1 MIMGIVAFFQG
12 VINFLFPAITAYADD
27 PPNPGESSVVA
38 PDYVA
43 SGDYYGSTNYA
54 TPFDILSNNGAV
66 NAQYLD
72 VGGKQAADYLYK
84 ASLQGQIAT
93 ILDFVAVISGI
104 ILIIAALV
112 MLIIV
117 NYPKTVAQ
125 TKQKVAQVFLTL
137 VAIALLPIIFD
148 AVYTLTLGLIGT
160 YGHY

>member
-27 PPNPGESSVVA
+27 PPNPGEPSVLA
-38 PDYVA
+38 PDYINENELHT
-43 SGDYYGSTNYA
+43 GSFEYA
-54 TPFDILSNNGAV
+54 TPFDILSNKGPVDIANI
-66 NAQYLD
+66 N
-72 VGGKQAADYLYK
+72 VGGKAGADYLYK
-84 ASLQGQIAT
+84 ASLQGQIAA

-160 YGHY
+160 Y